1 MIGGRKTRSK
11 RMSGVRRKN
20 KSKRMSG
27 VRRKNKSKRMSGVRR
42 NNKSRKIYGGMMRS
56 VISKAGAST
65 AGKSSGK
72 GHGSQKSSGKNKGS
86 GATYA
91 SSMRSSSILDRGI
104 GKQQN
109 EEKEKERE
117 QVWASRA
124 LESTMKEMQPQYH
137 NAWAVWMANIAEA
150 VETDDR
156 LEPLEYSD
164 DNDEETE
171 LISKKNKLEEQ
182 RKIYYP
188 RLQQLYNAA
197 AAIVDPPPPHTS
209 FLTLNQILERWGTK
223 SEYIVV

>member
-1 MIGGRKTRSK
+1 MIGRKTRSK
-11 RMSGVRRKN
+11 G
-20 KSKRMSG
+20 MSG

-56 VISKAGAST
+56 VISKVGRST
-65 AGKSSGK
+65 AAKSSGK

-86 GATYA
+86 GATHA
-91 SSMRSSSILDRGI
+91 SSKGSSSILDRGI

-137 NAWAVWMANIAEA
+137 NAWAVWMANIEDDERQDSVLEGYGNWSDGVTEDEA
-150 VETDDR
+150 KA
-156 LEPLEYSD
+156 
-164 DNDEETE
+164 
-171 LISKKNKLEEQ
+171 IAKKNELEEE

-188 RLQQLYNAA
+188 ILQRLYKSALQKVAH
-197 AAIVDPPPPHTS
+197 PPPPTY
-209 FLTLNQILERWGTK
+209 FLSLNQILEQKGTK
-223 SEYIVV
+223 SEHIVVSNTPMDGN